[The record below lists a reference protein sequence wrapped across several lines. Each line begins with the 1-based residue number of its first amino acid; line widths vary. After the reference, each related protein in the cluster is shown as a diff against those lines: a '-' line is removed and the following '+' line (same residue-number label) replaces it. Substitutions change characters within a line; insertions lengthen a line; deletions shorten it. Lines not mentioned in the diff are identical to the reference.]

1 MFTMGYD
8 FNLEVRKLT
17 LEPENVFTYLSGYNC
32 LYVDSG
38 RSCIKLLCQL
48 IQNGR
53 LLVPAFSCYSVIYG
67 FTNGVEPVFYAVNDD
82 FTINFDD
89 LMSKLTP
96 DIKGIYITN
105 YFGHF
110 MSDEDARKINR
121 IKEEYG
127 ILVFEDNTQSI
138 FSGEPK
144 AGDYCLASIRKW
156 FAVPDGG
163 VIYSKRPLDCIDIS
177 GLKKDSKQDDKLY
190 PQIIK
195 SMVLKDLID
204 CPVEFIV
211 DLFAKVENE
220 LNEYADNNE
229 IYLMSDFTEF
239 IFKCNNLPW
248 NIEKRK
254 ENERYLRT
262 LIRSP
267 YLRFAIPKLNTSDCP
282 FNLPMYCTHRD
293 EMWDYLVNNYHIY
306 PSVLW
311 RTYQYAPVKDIGP
324 TSEMGRE
331 IISFPIDQ
339 RYSREDMEYLAD
351 AINSFVPNS

>member
-8 FNLEVRKLT
+8 FNLEVHKLT
-17 LEPENVFTYLSGYNC
+17 LEPENVFTYLNGYNC

-48 IQNGR
+48 IPDSK

-67 FTNGVEPVFYAVNDD
+67 FVNGVEPVFYAVNDD
-82 FTINFDD
+82 FSIDFDD
-89 LMSKLTP
+89 LISKITP
-96 DIKGIYITN
+96 EVKGIYITN

-110 MSDEDARKINR
+110 MSDEDAEKINSL
-121 IKEEYG
+121 KEKYG
-127 ILVFEDNTQSI
+127 LIVFEDNTQSV
-138 FSGEPK
+138 FSGAPK
-144 AGDYCLASIRKW
+144 VGDYCLASIRKW

-163 VIYSKRPLDCIDIS
+163 VIYSKNPLDAIDVS
-177 GLKKDSKQDDKLY
+177 KLSKNSKQNDKLY

-195 SMVLKDLID
+195 SMILKGFID
-204 CPVEFIV
+204 CPVDFVV

-229 IYLMSDFTEF
+229 IFLMSDFTEF
-239 IFKCNNLPW
+239 IFKCNDLPW
-248 NIEKRK
+248 NIGKRK
-254 ENERYLRT
+254 ENEKYLRT
-262 LIRSP
+262 LIHSP
-267 YLRFAIPKLNTSDCP
+267 YLRVAIPELNDSDCP

-293 EMWDYLVNNYHIY
+293 EMWDYLVNNYNIY

-311 RTYQYAPVKDIGP
+311 RTYQYDPVKDIGL
-324 TSEMGRE
+324 TSKMGHE

-339 RYSREDMEYLAD
+339 RYSKENMEYLAD
-351 AINSFVPNS
+351 AINSFKV